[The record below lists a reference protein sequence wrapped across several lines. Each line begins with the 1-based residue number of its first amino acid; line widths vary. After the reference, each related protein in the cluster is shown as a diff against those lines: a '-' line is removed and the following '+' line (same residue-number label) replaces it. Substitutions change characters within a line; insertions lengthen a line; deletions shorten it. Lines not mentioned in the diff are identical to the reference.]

1 MAWISL
7 RYLYSRRSVRQVVDE
22 AGDEGAGAG
31 GRVEDLDVVVGQG
44 APEVLLQQV
53 VGAADDEV
61 DDLVGGVDDAEAVG
75 GGGVVGLVEVLV
87 DGLEELLLF
96 GVVGDLVGGAADG
109 AVVGREA
116 VPSLMAH
123 RAGEEGLLQSV
134 QLAGDVV
141 LAVELIVVED
151 AEEDVAG
158 EDVLEEHLADV
169 GVGDVGADGLAAEGE
184 EEGGGVLV
192 VGVVGLG
199 VGDGLAEAFE
209 DGGEVGLEL
218 LAGLAELLDLGQFVV
233 EEAAD
238 EAVEIAGAGHVGA
251 HGLGAV
257 LEEDGGLG
265 VLEEDVVAGVAAV
278 ELGLDFGVEVVVGVL
293 GLPVAAGHAEGVLD
307 GAVGAVPRPWSG
319 AGVEFVDQG
328 KLLAVVAAVGVE
340 ADGEGAADALLVVGA
355 AEVEEA
361 LEVGA
366 VAFRCGGRR
375 AWQSRRQ
382 KQELRDFMI

>member
-1 MAWISL
+1 MDFVAVL
-7 RYLYSRRSVRQVVDE
+7 VLQAVQGQVVDE

-31 GRVEDLDVVVGQG
+31 GRVEDLHIVIGQR
-44 APEVLLQQV
+44 AAEVLLEQV
-53 VGAADDEV
+53 VRAADDEV
-61 DDLVGGVDDAEAVG
+61 HHLVGGIDHAQAVG
-75 GGGVVGLVEVLV
+75 GGGVVGLVEVLI
-87 DGLEELLLF
+87 DGLEELLLL

-109 AVVGREA
+109 SVVNAEA
-116 VPSLMAH
+116 VDGLASGV
-123 RAGEEGLLQSV
+123 AGEEGVLQGV

-141 LAVELIVVED
+141 LAVELVLGED

-158 EDVLEEHLADV
+158 EDVLQQHLADV

-238 EAVEIAGAGHVGA
+238 EAVEITGAGHVGA

-307 GAVGAVPRPWSG
+307 GAVGPIP
-319 AGVEFVDQG
+319 
-328 KLLAVVAAVGVE
+328 
-340 ADGEGAADALLVVGA
+340 
-355 AEVEEA
+355 
-361 LEVGA
+361 
-366 VAFRCGGRR
+366 
-375 AWQSRRQ
+375 
-382 KQELRDFMI
+382 